1 MDRHQALQCFC
12 RIVETGSFAAAARDL
27 DLARSVVTRTVQELE
42 EWTDSRLLE
51 RTTRTMQ
58 LTEAG
63 DRFYAYCRRVL
74 QDTEQTLTAMRSER
88 TGLSGRI
95 TVSTPVSLTLS
106 FLQEHLLAFQL
117 AHPALEL
124 DLRLS
129 DKPVDLVREGVDL
142 ALRGRAQLEDSSLVA
157 LPLMTIAR
165 VVCASPA
172 YWQRHGR
179 PAHPSDLTQH
189 DCLSYVLGS
198 DASRWEFDGADGHH
212 SIDVRGRLRSDNSLL
227 LIDALRR
234 GLGVGLVPEPMVRRV
249 LAAGELEPALDDYR
263 AESRTL
269 YAVYPSREHL
279 PERVRALVRFL
290 KERLPLRL
298 ASAAAP

>member
-1 MDRHQALQCFC
+1 MDRHQSLQCFC

-27 DLARSVVTRTVQELE
+27 DVARSVVTRTVQELE
-42 EWTDSRLLE
+42 AWTDSRLLE
-51 RTTRTMQ
+51 RTTRSMQ

-63 DRFYAYCRRVL
+63 ERFYAYCRRVL
-74 QDTEQTLTAMRSER
+74 QDTEQTLSAMSSAR

-129 DKPVDLVREGVDL
+129 DRPVDLLREGVDL

-157 LPLMTIAR
+157 VPLMTLAR
-165 VVCASPA
+165 VVCASPS
-172 YWQRHGR
+172 YWQRHGK
-179 PAHPSDLTQH
+179 PAHPSDLAQH
-189 DCLSYVLGS
+189 DCLTYVLGS
-198 DASRWEFDGADGHH
+198 DASRWDFDGPDGRHGV
-212 SIDVRGRLRSDNSLL
+212 DVRGRLRSDNSLL
-227 LIDALRR
+227 LIDAMRQ
-234 GLGVGLVPEPMVRRV
+234 GLGVGLVPEPMARRA
-249 LAAGELEPALDDYR
+249 LASGELEPALGAFR
-263 AESRTL
+263 AEPRTL

-290 KERLPLRL
+290 KERLPA
-298 ASAAAP
+298 ASPP

>member
-1 MDRHQALQCFC
+1 MDRHQSLQCFC

-27 DLARSVVTRTVQELE
+27 DVARSVVTRTVQELE

-74 QDTEQTLTAMRSER
+74 QDTEQTLSAIGSAR

-95 TVSTPVSLTLS
+95 TVSAPVSLTLS
-106 FLQEHLLAFQL
+106 FLQQHLLAFQL
-117 AHPALEL
+117 ANPALEL

-157 LPLMTIAR
+157 VPLMTIAR

-172 YWQRHGR
+172 YWVRHGK
-179 PAHPSDLTQH
+179 PVHPSALTQH

-198 DASRWEFDGADGHH
+198 DASRWEFDGADGRH

-227 LIDALRR
+227 LIDAMRN
-234 GLGVGLVPEPMVRRV
+234 GLGVGLVPEPMVRRA
-249 LAAGELEPALDDYR
+249 LAAGELEPALGDFR
-263 AESRTL
+263 AEPRTL

-290 KERLPLRL
+290 KERLPAPA
-298 ASAAAP
+298 AS